1 MSMVFKSKKTQKVS
15 IRVSL
20 FKFLTIYLLFISVI
34 RSWKTHESSVTAQP
48 PQDFI
53 KINKLSVKMGAT
65 GHISNKD
72 FRKNVDIRKK
82 MKQGGKQKNLVL
94 PEEDFAYGL
103 ANPPHEDIAD
113 LIYNTYG
120 NRAEEMIKKDYED
133 FIAEKSKIYRR
144 PKVVPR
150 FISPK
155 VEEMKKKEEERKANM
170 LDAPIEEENVDEQN
184 KEPEKPLYKLK
195 MFQNVGS
202 KVTEGIKK
210 FKTYKPFKVKHNI
223 EEENNGINKI
233 INDVQEDVKQRE
245 QVEQPNN

>member
-1 MSMVFKSKKTQKVS
+1 
-15 IRVSL
+15 
-20 FKFLTIYLLFISVI
+20 
-34 RSWKTHESSVTAQP
+34 
-48 PQDFI
+48 
-53 KINKLSVKMGAT
+53 MGAT
-65 GHISNKD
+65 GHTSNKD

-133 FIAEKSKIYRR
+133 FIAEKSKIFRR

-155 VEEMKKKEEERKANM
+155 VEEMKKKRR
-170 LDAPIEEENVDEQN
+170 
-184 KEPEKPLYKLK
+184 
-195 MFQNVGS
+195 G
-202 KVTEGIKK
+202 KK
-210 FKTYKPFKVKHNI
+210 S
-223 EEENNGINKI
+223 
-233 INDVQEDVKQRE
+233 
-245 QVEQPNN
+245 

>member
-1 MSMVFKSKKTQKVS
+1 
-15 IRVSL
+15 
-20 FKFLTIYLLFISVI
+20 LFISVI
-34 RSWKTHESSVTAQP
+34 RSWKTHESSITAQP

-65 GHISNKD
+65 GHTSNKD

-133 FIAEKSKIYRR
+133 FIAEKSKIFRR

-170 LDAPIEEENVDEQN
+170 LDGPIEEENFDEQN

-210 FKTYKPFKVKHNI
+210 FKTYKPFKIKHNI

>member
-1 MSMVFKSKKTQKVS
+1 MS

-65 GHISNKD
+65 GHTSNKD

-113 LIYNTYG
+113 IIYNTYG

-133 FIAEKSKIYRR
+133 FIAEKSKIFRR

>member
-1 MSMVFKSKKTQKVS
+1 MS

-245 QVEQPNN
+245 QVDQPNN